1 MGTALGSV
9 WAHHVV
15 PAQAAASW
23 SWILPHFILLSLC
36 QTQSRQKS
44 LKTPSDS
51 ESQRP
56 RTRLCPQPGPAG
68 PLAEPTGVADGAQK
82 GSNLF

>member
-44 LKTPSDS
+44 LKTTLDS

-56 RTRLCPQPGPAG
+56 LEASCPPAG
-68 PLAEPTGVADGAQK
+68 DKIMSPARPCWPFSGANRS
-82 GSNLF
+82 G